1 MADFDSSSAVSG
13 NSRHK
18 NPHSDSLLNAGVKID
33 MTPMV
38 DVIMLLLT
46 FFMLT
51 TTLAMPQAMQINL
64 PKGDEHVAVNMGN
77 IATIRVSEK
86 GNIFLSQGLESG
98 RELPPEK
105 VSFAD
110 IGSRLTQLSK
120 SNSNLLLFLKFDRN
134 MKYKTMVDILD
145 EINMSVEKDN
155 RRFSIKKME
164 AADLEIVKEAEGS

>member
-1 MADFDSSSAVSG
+1 MADFESSSAVSG
-13 NSRHK
+13 NSRRN
-18 NPHSDSLLNAGVKID
+18 NPHTVKAGVKID

-64 PKGDEHVAVNMGN
+64 PKGDESVAVNMGN
-77 IATIRVSEK
+77 ILTIRVSEK
-86 GNIFLSQGLESG
+86 GNIFFSQGLESG

-110 IGSRLTQLSK
+110 VGGRLEQLSK
-120 SNSNLLLFLKFDRN
+120 ANSNLLLLLKFDRN

-145 EINMSVEKDN
+145 EINMSIEKDS
-155 RRFSIKKME
+155 RRFSIKKMND
-164 AADLEIVKEAEGS
+164 ADKEIVMEAEG